1 MVERYAIV
9 DPKVR
14 DFFEKKY
21 QIPYGYGMFKIFTDR
36 EEAITSFKKI
46 PKELRDKM
54 KVERITDDAREYL
67 RI

>member
-1 MVERYAIV
+1 MIERYAIV

-14 DFFEKKY
+14 DSFEKEH
-21 QIPYGYGMFKIFTDR
+21 QIPYGYGSFKIFTDR
-36 EEAITSFKKI
+36 EEIIAVFKKI
-46 PKELRDKM
+46 PEKFREDL